1 MTIDLPPRWSLDQLR
16 QRATS
21 GVVVWATLSVR
32 TRLRDVLPW
41 PAVEPAQSLGAD
53 AEWLVVVGG
62 GGLIDEAKALRE
74 SRPGLKLVVIPSIW
88 GSGAE
93 ASPIIV
99 LSRAGRKEIKIS
111 PSARPDAVVYW
122 PELSKSVPAERQRA
136 ACGDCWAHALEGFLS
151 PLASPELRNALAKVI
166 QRILAL
172 PLGFDAQWFEMSALA
187 CAGQSLAGV
196 GLVHG
201 IAHTLEAPL
210 REQQPERGWHHAKLC
225 STFLEP
231 VMRLNQAGSDKWNQL
246 LTEHRLPE
254 KEVWTTLRALFE
266 PDSFRAALPVL
277 RQEWRG
283 VLRDSCSRTNSV
295 LVRPDWLERFECL
308 TLP

>member
-1 MTIDLPPRWSLDQLR
+1 
-16 QRATS
+16 
-21 GVVVWATLSVR
+21 
-32 TRLRDVLPW
+32 LPW
-41 PAVEPAQSLGAD
+41 PATEPAQCLGAD

-62 GGLIDEAKALRE
+62 GGLIDEAKAFRE
-74 SRPGLKLVVIPSIW
+74 SRPGLKLVAIPSIW

-99 LSRAGRKEIKIS
+99 LSRAGRKTIKIN
-111 PSARPDAVVYW
+111 PAARPDAVVYW
-122 PELSKSVPAERQRA
+122 PDLSESVPAERQRA

-151 PLASPELRNALAKVI
+151 PLASPGLRDALARVI
-166 QRILAL
+166 RRLLAL
-172 PLGFDAQWFEMSALA
+172 PLSYDPQWFELSALA

-201 IAHTLEAPL
+201 IAHALEVPL
-210 REQQPERGWHHAKLC
+210 REQQPERGWHHARLC
-225 STFLEP
+225 STFLDP
-231 VMRLNQAGSDKWNQL
+231 VMRLNQAGSDQWNQL

-254 KEVWTTLRALFE
+254 TEIWTILRALFE

-283 VLRDSCSRTNSV
+283 VLRDPCSRTNSV
-295 LVRPDWLERFECL
+295 LVRPDWLERFEN
-308 TLP
+308 LPRP